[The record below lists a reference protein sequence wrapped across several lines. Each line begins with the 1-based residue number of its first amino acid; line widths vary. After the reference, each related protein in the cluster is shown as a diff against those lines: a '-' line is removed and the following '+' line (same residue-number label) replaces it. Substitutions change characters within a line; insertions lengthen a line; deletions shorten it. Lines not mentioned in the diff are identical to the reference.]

1 MAKIRKMERIELQR
15 GKREKK
21 VEKKRKEK
29 KAPDPILSN
38 FFKQKSFSI
47 EHDIFEIKFK
57 TQFDS
62 RVTSKLFLPT
72 RGY

>member
-1 MAKIRKMERIELQR
+1 
-15 GKREKK
+15 
-21 VEKKRKEK
+21 
-29 KAPDPILSN
+29 LSN